1 HYNALKKAGIL
12 HCNLS
17 PGNIII
23 FLGWG
28 LLIDWDL
35 SKLVDTVGPRQ
46 MTCTGTWQFMSMA
59 LLYDQ
64 QAPHMFMDDLES
76 SLFILLWMVL

>member
-1 HYNALKKAGIL
+1 HYDTLKKAGIL
-12 HCNLS
+12 HCDLS

-23 FLGWG
+23 FLRQG
-28 LLIDWDL
+28 LLINWDL

-46 MTCTGTWQFMSMA
+46 MTCTGTWQFMSVA

-64 QAPHMFMDDLES
+64 QAPHMFVDDLES
-76 SLFILLWMVL
+76 SLFILLWTVL

>member
-1 HYNALKKAGIL
+1 AHYNALKKASIL
-12 HCNLS
+12 HHDLS

-28 LLIDWDL
+28 LLINWDL

-46 MTCTGTWQFMSMA
+46 MTHMVHTVTLKTLSMINLTA
-59 LLYDQ
+59 VFEVYC
-64 QAPHMFMDDLES
+64 QAHGKS
-76 SLFILLWMVL
+76 C